1 MPVLG
6 YSYDPP
12 RGGLLD
18 KRMQAVASILQPLL
32 GAFVHHSRRGRSGRI
47 RRPQFE
53 GRRQILS
60 GDLHYAHDAQMDDDD
75 ARFEK

>member
-6 YSYDPP
+6 YSHDPP

-32 GAFVHHSRRGRSGRI
+32 GAFVHHSRRGRSWRI
-47 RRPQFE
+47 RRPQVE
-53 GRRQILS
+53 GRRRILS
-60 GDLHYAHDAQMDDDD
+60 GDLHYAHDVQMDDDD
-75 ARFEK
+75 ARVEK